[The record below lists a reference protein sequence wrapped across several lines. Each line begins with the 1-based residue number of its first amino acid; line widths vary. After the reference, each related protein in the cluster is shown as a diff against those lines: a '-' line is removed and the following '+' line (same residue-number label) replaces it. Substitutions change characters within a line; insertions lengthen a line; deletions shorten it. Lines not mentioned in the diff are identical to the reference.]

1 MCRKS
6 RRPTRSWK
14 GQIYAKIADLEKRQ
28 AVAAQMWVYYS
39 KTGNNSSK
47 SKPHQM
53 FQHFKV
59 QAFQMFLAG
68 FHIYS
73 PFLAIFI
80 ASADFLVFTT
90 SEFHDLNSCNCCVCF
105 HFNSFPFLWFDI
117 RLSCA
122 DSVKWE
128 EINNSGRYFC
138 TVLSPPR
145 IINFH
150 FVFIWSK
157 LLEQDLRIYAY
168 HEIIYIKK
176 NKYSGKKGMRL
187 NKIKTEIC
195 NFVLNFESQNPSG
208 SASPRVN
215 S

>member
-6 RRPTRSWK
+6 RRSTRSWK

-39 KTGNNSSK
+39 KTGNNSNK

-68 FHIYS
+68 FHMYS

-80 ASADFLVFTT
+80 DFLVFTT
-90 SEFHDLNSCNCCVCF
+90 SEFHDLNSCKCCVCF
-105 HFNSFPFLWFDI
+105 HFSSFPFLWFDI

-157 LLEQDLRIYAY
+157 LLEPDLRFL
-168 HEIIYIKK
+168 HIIKYFRQKRANIQERGWGWIKSK
-176 NKYSGKKGMRL
+176 HKFA
-187 NKIKTEIC
+187 IFE
-195 NFVLNFESQNPSG
+195 LNFELQNPSG
-208 SASPRVN
+208 SASLRVN

>member
-6 RRPTRSWK
+6 RRSTRSWK

-39 KTGNNSSK
+39 KTGNNSNK

-59 QAFQMFLAG
+59 QAFQMFSAG

-80 ASADFLVFTT
+80 DFLVFTT
-90 SEFHDLNSCNCCVCF
+90 SEFHYLNSCNCCVCF
-105 HFNSFPFLWFDI
+105 HFSSFPFLWFDI

-138 TVLSPPR
+138 TVLSPPW

-157 LLEQDLRIYAY
+157 LLKPDLRFLHIMKYFRQKRANIQ
-168 HEIIYIKK
+168 ERGWGWIKSK
-176 NKYSGKKGMRL
+176 HKFA
-187 NKIKTEIC
+187 IFE
-195 NFVLNFESQNPSG
+195 LNFEL
-208 SASPRVN
+208 
-215 S
+215 

>member
-28 AVAAQMWVYYS
+28 AVSAQMWVYYS

-80 ASADFLVFTT
+80 TSADFLVFTT

-157 LLEQDLRIYAY
+157 LLEPDLRIYAY
-168 HEIIYIKK
+168 HEIFYIKK
-176 NKYSGKKGMRL
+176 NKYSGKGIRL

-195 NFVLNFESQNPSG
+195 NIRIELCKILQAPHPSE
-208 SASPRVN
+208 
-215 S
+215 

>member
-6 RRPTRSWK
+6 RRSTRSWK

-39 KTGNNSSK
+39 KTGNNSNK

-59 QAFQMFLAG
+59 QALQMFLAG
-68 FHIYS
+68 FHMYS

-80 ASADFLVFTT
+80 DFLVFTT
-90 SEFHDLNSCNCCVCF
+90 SEFHDLNSCKCCVCL
-105 HFNSFPFLWFDI
+105 HFNSFPFLLLDI

-157 LLEQDLRIYAY
+157 LLKPDFRFLHIMKYFRQKRANIQERGWGW
-168 HEIIYIKK
+168 IKSK
-176 NKYSGKKGMRL
+176 HKFA
-187 NKIKTEIC
+187 IFE
-195 NFVLNFESQNPSG
+195 LNFEL
-208 SASPRVN
+208 
-215 S
+215 

>member
-6 RRPTRSWK
+6 RRSTRSWK

-39 KTGNNSSK
+39 KTGNNSNK

-59 QAFQMFLAG
+59 QAFQMLLAG
-68 FHIYS
+68 FHMYS
-73 PFLAIFI
+73 PFLFP
-80 ASADFLVFTT
+80 FLVFTT

-105 HFNSFPFLWFDI
+105 HFSSFPFLWFDI

-157 LLEQDLRIYAY
+157 LLKPDFRFLHIMKYFRQKRANIQERGWGW
-168 HEIIYIKK
+168 IKSK
-176 NKYSGKKGMRL
+176 HKFA
-187 NKIKTEIC
+187 IFE
-195 NFVLNFESQNPSG
+195 LNFELQNPSG
-208 SASPRVN
+208 SASLRVN

>member
-1 MCRKS
+1 M
-6 RRPTRSWK
+6 
-14 GQIYAKIADLEKRQ
+14 QKIQTVDPVLERANLCKNCWLGETAGGRGTDVSLLLENRQ
-28 AVAAQMWVYYS
+28 Q
-39 KTGNNSSK
+39 
-47 SKPHQM
+47 
-53 FQHFKV
+53 FQQVKAPPNV
-59 QAFQMFLAG
+59 PIFQSAG
-68 FHIYS
+68 VSNVFGRFSHIF
-73 PFLAIFI
+73 PFPCYIHWLGRL
-80 ASADFLVFTT
+80 LVFTT

-105 HFNSFPFLWFDI
+105 HFSSFPFLWFDI

-157 LLEQDLRIYAY
+157 LLEPDFRFLHIMKYFRQKRADIQERGWGW
-168 HEIIYIKK
+168 IKSK
-176 NKYSGKKGMRL
+176 HKFA
-187 NKIKTEIC
+187 IFE
-195 NFVLNFESQNPSG
+195 LNFELQNPSG
-208 SASPRVN
+208 SASLRVN

>member
-6 RRPTRSWK
+6 RRSTRSWK

-39 KTGNNSSK
+39 KTGNNSNK

-68 FHIYS
+68 FHMYS

-80 ASADFLVFTT
+80 DFLVFTT
-90 SEFHDLNSCNCCVCF
+90 SEFHYLNSCNCCVCF
-105 HFNSFPFLWFDI
+105 HFSSFPFLWFDI

-138 TVLSPPR
+138 TVLSPPW

-157 LLEQDLRIYAY
+157 LLKPDLRFLHIMKCFRQKRANIQ
-168 HEIIYIKK
+168 ERGWGWIKSK
-176 NKYSGKKGMRL
+176 HKFA
-187 NKIKTEIC
+187 IFE
-195 NFVLNFESQNPSG
+195 LNFELQNPSG
-208 SASPRVN
+208 SASLRVN